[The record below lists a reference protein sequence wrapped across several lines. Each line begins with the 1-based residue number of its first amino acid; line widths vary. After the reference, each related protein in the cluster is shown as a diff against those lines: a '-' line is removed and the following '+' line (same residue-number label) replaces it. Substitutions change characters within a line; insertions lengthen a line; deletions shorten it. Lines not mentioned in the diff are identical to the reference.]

1 MNENVSQIFFDM
13 TFVAKVHLCGCVL
26 MYLIVYCNATFLYFF
41 KKGCASCLFQSVL
54 AKKKH
59 PVDRTLEHFDDF
71 YKTVFGRRWP
81 SIRLALLS
89 PHKYCAV
96 INNFG
101 DSDIAVSNL
110 QVI

>member
-1 MNENVSQIFFDM
+1 MCAYIFNS
-13 TFVAKVHLCGCVL
+13 LL
-26 MYLIVYCNATFLYFF
+26 QCNFFFYFF
-41 KKGCASCLFQSVL
+41 KTGCGSCLFQSVL

-59 PVDRTLEHFDDF
+59 PVDRALEHFDDF

-101 DSDIAVSNL
+101 DSDIAVSDL

>member
-1 MNENVSQIFFDM
+1 
-13 TFVAKVHLCGCVL
+13 
-26 MYLIVYCNATFLYFF
+26 MYLIVYCNATFFFYFF
-41 KKGCASCLFQSVL
+41 LKCCASFLFQSVL

-59 PVDRTLEHFDDF
+59 PMDRALEHFDDF

-101 DSDIAVSNL
+101 DSDIAVSDL